1 MAQNEKIIISVV
13 LQDKNVSK
21 KTKEAATSIKKLS
34 VEQKALAKAT
44 KEANFWT
51 TEQGKALAKAKISAT
66 IAKKET
72 FELAQAQLELTKKT
86 KQGRTQTGLNNAIL
100 TEAGRT
106 ASDAAYGMQG
116 MANNL
121 GQLLTLMS
129 QHVETKGGFVASMKS
144 LGKSLM
150 GSGGVLILLQLL
162 ISYLPQIQA
171 WFEKTAGS
179 VFKVSDAMRGAGEAM
194 SGTRGDFEIYIS
206 TLQSSTKSAQE
217 KKDVINALNKE
228 FPDFVQSLEDSDLS
242 LQDVAKSTEA
252 ATKKTDLYIQAIK
265 RQAMADAARN
275 KIQEASGKQLEAQ
288 IQAELRATELGFK
301 SVEEMQKAGDKIKAD
316 MLAARET
323 RAKEGTGF
331 WGEDF
336 SDWFNEELMTDV
348 EAFFGVKDAQI
359 AKEVTA
365 LEDATKLF
373 EVTRDKL
380 LKFVDIEPKD
390 PKGDGGSDAER
401 IFTEK
406 TLSYIQEIQQAR
418 KIAVTDDMLDEEEA
432 LAMKQELRRQELQ
445 DELDAFN
452 EREQKRFD
460 VFMAREGLT
469 KKEKDNATA
478 NFENGKK
485 LAQASYDNAIK
496 YIKLAEE
503 AENNVLKHSQ
513 GVAQTALNNKKIA
526 FDQDIALLKEKIERT
541 RELVDSSGDDIKG
554 LIVPDD
560 RKQAE
565 GELEGLEGDVAKKK
579 ASLDAL
585 LALDQVSTE
594 EKMRLEKEY
603 TEAQLAAANKRVDI
617 AKMEQ
622 QSKEMLYKD
631 AASLL
636 DSGSKLAKKGTATQK
651 ALAISSTAV
660 STWRAA
666 QSAYEGQM
674 ALATPESPIRAQIAW
689 AAAVAKGIIGVKNI
703 MSEKKAKGGGGGASA
718 SPQQIVQPPDF
729 NIIGSTG
736 VNQLAGAI
744 GTTTK
749 EPVKAY
755 VVSSEVST
763 AQELDRNIVESASI

>member
-72 FELAQAQLELTKKT
+72 FELAQAQLDLTKKT
-86 KQGRTQTGLNNAIL
+86 KQGKTQTGLNNAIL
-100 TEAGRT
+100 TEAGRA

-121 GQLLTLMS
+121 GQLLTLMN
-129 QHVETKGGFVASMKS
+129 QHVQTKGGFVASMKS
-144 LGKSLM
+144 LGNSLM

-171 WFEKTAGS
+171 WFKSLGGQAAIVDEAFESIGSNVSSTAGS
-179 VFKVSDAMRGAGEAM
+179 FETYIGVLQDS
-194 SGTRGDFEIYIS
+194 TRS
-206 TLQSSTKSAQE
+206 E
-217 KKDVINALNKE
+217 KQHSIAIKKLKEE
-228 FPDFVQSLEDSDLS
+228 FPDYIKSLDDSGLSLEDVKNKTQAAEIVNNKYRESIVKLS
-242 LQDVAKSTEA
+242 RAKA
-252 ATKKTDLYIQAIK
+252 A
-265 RQAMADAARN
+265 QAMIDKQNAIIMKAEFDARRELKKQGFKGSLMAAKEQASLEKTQRAY
-275 KIQEASGKQLEAQ
+275 QEM
-288 IQAELRATELGFK
+288 ILRATGQYDKLLYSRNEESELEKTINKLNSDTKEAREAMKILMK
-301 SVEEMQKAGDKIKAD
+301 SVELYDKQV
-316 MLAARET
+316 
-323 RAKEGTGF
+323 
-331 WGEDF
+331 
-336 SDWFNEELMTDV
+336 TD
-348 EAFFGVKDAQI
+348 G
-359 AKEVTA
+359 
-365 LEDATKLF
+365 
-373 EVTRDKL
+373 
-380 LKFVDIEPKD
+380 
-390 PKGDGGSDAER
+390 GGGSDIER

-432 LAMKQELRRQELQ
+432 LAMKQELRRQELK

-485 LAQASYDNAIK
+485 LAQESYDNAIT

-503 AENNVLKHSQ
+503 AENNVLKHNK
-513 GVAQTALNNKKIA
+513 GVSQTALNNKKIA

-554 LIVPDD
+554 LVAPDD

-585 LALDQVSTE
+585 LALDQYSAE
-594 EKMRLEKEY
+594 EKMRLEREY
-603 TEAQLAAANKRVDI
+603 TEAQLAEANKRVDI

-622 QSKEMLYKD
+622 ASKKMFSRD
-631 AASLL
+631 SASLL
-636 DSGSKLAKKGTATQK
+636 DSASRLAKKGTATQK
-651 ALAISSTAV
+651 ALAISSTTI
-660 STWRAA
+660 STWEAA
-666 QSAYEGQM
+666 QAAYRGQIK
-674 ALATPESPIRAQIAW
+674 LTGPEAPFRAQVAW
-689 AAAVAKGIIGVKNI
+689 AAAVAKGLLNVKNI
-703 MSEKKAKGGGGGASA
+703 MSEKKAGGGGGGAT